1 MIKVPHVIPYQ
12 GSKRKLANDI
22 LGLINFD
29 FNRLYEPFVGSG
41 AITLAAAAN
50 GYGQEYIVGDKLK
63 PLADLWSLII
73 NDPEYLIIKYD
84 KLWNSQLENPIL
96 FYKEVRKNFNKDK
109 LPEDLLYLIARCVKN
124 SVRFNS
130 SGDFNQGADNRRL
143 GLKPEKLMRE
153 VLAMA
158 KLLRGKT
165 KVHAADFR
173 EIIRDADASDLVYMD
188 PPWQGTSTGRDNRYA
203 FILDINE
210 LIDEMKSLN
219 KKNVPFLLSFDG
231 ACGEKAYGSALPE
244 ELRLTRVNL
253 NAGRSSQATLLGRD
267 EVTIEA
273 LYLSPSFVAKT
284 NDGNKKKCGK
294 VKSEQFS
301 LIY

>member
-29 FNRLYEPFVGSG
+29 FNKLYEPFVGSG
-41 AITLAAAAN
+41 AVTLAAAAK
-50 GYGQEYIVGDKLK
+50 GYGNEYIVGDKLK
-63 PLADLWSLII
+63 PLADLWNLII
-73 NDPEYLIIKYD
+73 NDPEYLIVKYE
-84 KLWNSQLENPIL
+84 KLWNGQLEDPRS
-96 FYKEVRKNFNKDK
+96 FYKEVRDNFNKNK

-124 SVRFNS
+124 SVRFNAA
-130 SGDFNQGADNRRL
+130 GEFNQGADNRRL

-153 VLAMA
+153 AKAMA
-158 KLLRGKT
+158 NLLRGRT

-173 EIIRDADASDLVYMD
+173 EIMRDTTADDLVYMD

-210 LIDEMKSLN
+210 LIDEMRSLN
-219 KKNVPFLLSFDG
+219 KRNVPFLLSFDG
-231 ACGEKAYGSALPE
+231 VCGDKSYGRELPP
-244 ELRLTRVNL
+244 ELGLTRVNL

-273 LYLSPSFVAKT
+273 LYLSPCFVEKT
-284 NDGNKKKCGK
+284 KHGNYKNSSKTE
-294 VKSEQFS
+294 SEQYA